1 MSIELH
7 SIAVENTP
15 GYIPWWRF
23 VPVHNLITM
32 QEGKS
37 IRFRQGSVGDIELMC
52 DENWNNR
59 VNLIEQMQLAIL
71 YFRHLNIGGWG
82 YIVRLLFVIIPSFHP
97 QDQNEIIRIRSSLFT
112 CTSIF
117 LLQKVSNKKY
127 LAYFVSD
134 ILPREKQITEIF
146 DLWNIFSSYCAW
158 TLFFSNWGLNNLNL
172 AR

>member
-1 MSIELH
+1 
-7 SIAVENTP
+7 
-15 GYIPWWRF
+15 
-23 VPVHNLITM
+23 M

-37 IRFRQGSVGDIELMC
+37 IPFRQGSVGDIELMC

>member
-37 IRFRQGSVGDIELMC
+37 IPFRQGSVGDIELMC

-127 LAYFVSD
+127 IAYFVSN
-134 ILPREKQITEIF
+134 ILRREKQIAEIF
-146 DLWNIFSSYCAW
+146 DLWNIFSSYCV
-158 TLFFSNWGLNNLNL
+158 LERCFSPIGV
-172 AR
+172 

>member
-1 MSIELH
+1 
-7 SIAVENTP
+7 
-15 GYIPWWRF
+15 
-23 VPVHNLITM
+23 M

-37 IRFRQGSVGDIELMC
+37 IPFRQGSVGDIELMC

-59 VNLIEQMQLAIL
+59 VNLIEQMQRAIV
-71 YFRHLNIGGWG
+71 YFRNLNIGGWG
-82 YIVRLLFVIIPSFHP
+82 DIVCLLFVIIPSLHP
-97 QDQNEIIRIRSSLFT
+97 QDQNEIIKIRSSLFT
-112 CTSIF
+112 CTNIV

-172 AR
+172 SR

>member
-1 MSIELH
+1 
-7 SIAVENTP
+7 
-15 GYIPWWRF
+15 
-23 VPVHNLITM
+23 M

-172 AR
+172 SR

>member
-1 MSIELH
+1 MMTFCPCPQLNNNARGKINSFSTRVSGRYRID
-7 SIAVENTP
+7 V
-15 GYIPWWRF
+15 R
-23 VPVHNLITM
+23 IT
-32 QEGKS
+32 ET
-37 IRFRQGSVGDIELMC
+37 V
-52 DENWNNR
+52 NR

-146 DLWNIFSSYCAW
+146 DL
-158 TLFFSNWGLNNLNL
+158 
-172 AR
+172 

>member
-172 AR
+172 SR

>member
-1 MSIELH
+1 
-7 SIAVENTP
+7 
-15 GYIPWWRF
+15 
-23 VPVHNLITM
+23 M

-37 IRFRQGSVGDIELMC
+37 IPFRQGSVGDIELMC

-127 LAYFVSD
+127 LAYFVSN
-134 ILPREKQITEIF
+134 ILRREKQIVEIF

>member
-1 MSIELH
+1 
-7 SIAVENTP
+7 
-15 GYIPWWRF
+15 
-23 VPVHNLITM
+23 M

-37 IRFRQGSVGDIELMC
+37 IPFRQGSVGDIELMC

-59 VNLIEQMQLAIL
+59 VNLIEQMQRAIV
-71 YFRHLNIGGWG
+71 YFNNLNIGGWG
-82 YIVRLLFVIIPSFHP
+82 DIDCLLFVIIPSLHP
-97 QDQNEIIRIRSSLFT
+97 QDQNEIIKIRSSLFT
-112 CTSIF
+112 CTNIV

-172 AR
+172 SR

>member
-1 MSIELH
+1 
-7 SIAVENTP
+7 
-15 GYIPWWRF
+15 
-23 VPVHNLITM
+23 M

-37 IRFRQGSVGDIELMC
+37 IPFRQGSVGDIELMC

-59 VNLIEQMQLAIL
+59 VNLIEQMQRAIV
-71 YFRHLNIGGWG
+71 YFRNLNIGGWG
-82 YIVRLLFVIIPSFHP
+82 YIDCLLFVIIPSLHP
-97 QDQNEIIRIRSSLFT
+97 QDQNEIIKIRSSLFT
-112 CTSIF
+112 CTNIV

-172 AR
+172 SR

>member
-1 MSIELH
+1 
-7 SIAVENTP
+7 
-15 GYIPWWRF
+15 
-23 VPVHNLITM
+23 M

-37 IRFRQGSVGDIELMC
+37 IPFRQGSVGDIELMC

-59 VNLIEQMQLAIL
+59 VNLIEQMQRAIV
-71 YFRHLNIGGWG
+71 YFRNLNIGGWG
-82 YIVRLLFVIIPSFHP
+82 DIDCLLFVIIPSLHP
-97 QDQNEIIRIRSSLFT
+97 QDQNEIIKIRSSLFT
-112 CTSIF
+112 CTNIV

-146 DLWNIFSSYCAW
+146 DLWNFFSSYCAW

-172 AR
+172 SR

>member
-1 MSIELH
+1 MMTFCPCPQLNNNARGKINSFSTRVSGRYRID
-7 SIAVENTP
+7 V
-15 GYIPWWRF
+15 R
-23 VPVHNLITM
+23 IT
-32 QEGKS
+32 ET
-37 IRFRQGSVGDIELMC
+37 V
-52 DENWNNR
+52 NR

-127 LAYFVSD
+127 LAYFVSN
-134 ILPREKQITEIF
+134 ILRREKQIVEIF
-146 DLWNIFSSYCAW
+146 DL
-158 TLFFSNWGLNNLNL
+158 
-172 AR
+172 

>member
-1 MSIELH
+1 
-7 SIAVENTP
+7 
-15 GYIPWWRF
+15 
-23 VPVHNLITM
+23 M

-37 IRFRQGSVGDIELMC
+37 IPFRQGSVGDIELMC

-172 AR
+172 SR

>member
-1 MSIELH
+1 
-7 SIAVENTP
+7 
-15 GYIPWWRF
+15 
-23 VPVHNLITM
+23 M

-37 IRFRQGSVGDIELMC
+37 IPFRQGSVGDIELMC

-59 VNLIEQMQLAIL
+59 VNLIEQMQRAIV
-71 YFRHLNIGGWG
+71 YFRNLNIGGWG
-82 YIVRLLFVIIPSFHP
+82 DIDCLLFVIIPSLHP
-97 QDQNEIIRIRSSLFT
+97 QDQNEIIKIRSSLFT
-112 CTSIF
+112 CTNIV